1 MYSIF
6 IKAAHTKLIGQI
18 GRGTSL

>member
-1 MYSIF
+1 MYNIF